1 MTLTIIIFTGIALA
15 SLLIYLI
22 YTLRALHAHVTEKFD
37 EVQAKFDEVQKQFGE
52 VHRSVLKE
60 LKELFVRNLGDHGER
75 LEHLRTELEELI
87 RSKRLERLATVADL
101 RDEARTDRTAWQTE
115 NRQAP
120 QRLPAPDVRAAAA
133 SPPPDQRNRQEEIRR
148 RADEQLRHPRSRR

>member
-15 SLLIYLI
+15 ALLTYLI

-37 EVQAKFDEVQKQFGE
+37 EVQEKVDEVQEKFDKI
-52 VHRSVLKE
+52 HRSVLKE

-75 LEHLRTELEELI
+75 LEHLLTELEELI

-101 RDEARTDRTAWQTE
+101 RDEARTDRAAWQAE
-115 NRQAP
+115 NRQLRTDFQGQMLEL
-120 QRLPAPDVRAAAA
+120 QRQVLHLT
-133 SPPPDQRNRQEEIRR
+133 SEI
-148 RADEQLRHPRSRR
+148 AKKE